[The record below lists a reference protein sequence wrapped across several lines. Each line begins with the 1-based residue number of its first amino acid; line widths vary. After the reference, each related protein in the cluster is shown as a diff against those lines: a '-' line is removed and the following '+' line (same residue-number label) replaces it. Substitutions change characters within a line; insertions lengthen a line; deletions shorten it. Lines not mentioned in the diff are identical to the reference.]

1 MFIRIAVHSLTSC
14 NLWSEPVAEKVRA
27 GDAMVLLF
35 KSSSLP
41 LGSRWSKLE
50 TGAIRQPANAAT
62 VKIESD
68 LDQFGE
74 NVVSRE

>member
-1 MFIRIAVHSLTSC
+1 
-14 NLWSEPVAEKVRA
+14 
-27 GDAMVLLF
+27 MVLLF